1 MPVDPH
7 ALRIAYADPPY
18 IGQAKKHYGR
28 DGDPFGGEVGEVD
41 HVGLIAHLEQF
52 DAWALSASAPS
63 LRTILPMCP
72 PEARTLVWV
81 KPFGAYK
88 RNVRVAYVWEP
99 VIVVPAPRREGNVPT
114 RDFCFDS
121 EVVSESITMKRGLA
135 GAKPERFC
143 FWLFN
148 VLGAMPGDELSDLFP
163 GTGAVT
169 AAWEKWCGLGG
180 PKMKQSVKTTNT
192 LEGRVTVPV
201 DPFPNTPRNEE
212 K

>member
-1 MPVDPH
+1 MRV
-7 ALRIAYADPPY
+7 AYADPPY
-18 IGQAKKHYGR
+18 IGQAKKHYGKA
-28 DGDPFGGEVGEVD
+28 GDLFVGEVGEVD
-41 HVGLIAHLEQF
+41 HEELIGRLHADY

-72 PEARTLVWV
+72 PEARILVWV

-99 VIVVPAPRREGNVPT
+99 VIVVPAPRRDGNVPT

-121 EVVSESITMKRGLA
+121 EVVSESIAMKRGLA

-148 VLGAMPGDELSDLFP
+148 VLGALPGDDFVDLFP
-163 GTGAVT
+163 GTGAVG
-169 AAWEKWCGLGG
+169 AAWAKWCDLGA
-180 PKMKQSVKTTNT
+180 PKMKQSVKTTNE
-192 LEGRVTVPV
+192 LVAP
-201 DPFPNTPRNEE
+201 
-212 K
+212 